1 MRRLRLASGLAATAI
16 YATIGLALL
25 WPALAGESVLSAG
38 QAWAAQGPFP
48 ATLRVQVSPEGRMQ
62 SDQALQF
69 APWLHYA
76 ADAWAQDGRLPLWKA
91 TANCGAPL
99 LGNGQSA
106 LLFPP
111 NLLAIVLG
119 LPEWAFAGLA
129 LVKLV
134 GGMLGAWL
142 LARHLGLSWLAS
154 LLCGLVFGLGGYQ
167 AVWVMHPHTNVS
179 FLFPLLVL
187 LADRAAQ
194 RGSARAV
201 AGLGLVAGL
210 QHLAGHPETAFH
222 CQVAA
227 LGLGAARA
235 WSLRGTLGGAAAR
248 RRFGAVAAGLGL
260 GALLGAAQILPL
272 IEYLRN
278 SDALSER
285 LTRDE
290 TWLKA
295 FDFPLPTL
303 TFLVSAA
310 VAVVAARGVARS
322 SRPVLAAL
330 LLLVSMAGVILGH
343 MSDSWDCGYL
353 LLFASDWLG
362 HTVSYIGPPNYIE
375 RNGAYAGAALAL
387 AGVGLLFGRPRGVAL
402 AGAVGLAA
410 GLMAGFH
417 VPLLD
422 ALFDVL
428 PGFHVAA
435 NMRLQLW
442 ALLAAAVLAALGLD
456 ALGRAPAG
464 ARAPS
469 RALLFF
475 GAVAL
480 GSWGAMVA
488 GVELGWCGANLDPAR
503 TDSQLDVEAS
513 LGPRGDIASIAPG
526 LAEKFEQMGTVSAA
540 SQPEGVVGWVWLP
553 SNVIWAKL
561 DYGPDGSSPAL
572 LVGHEDGPDGVR
584 RYSFVG
590 VVPPQA
596 EAGGRVRARLVAVLG
611 DGRIAASS
619 VLAAS
624 NEPEEGWPPM
634 PLRPAH
640 GAGGRQ
646 ALLLGVAALL
656 AAWGLGARGALLAG
670 LRVALV
676 VPALLT
682 LLPFMARLLPMLPR
696 EQFYPHTPGLATL
709 GRLAPDGR
717 IFSLQPGRFPREI
730 PTWYD
735 IRDAAGYDA
744 IAPARIATLLRAA
757 ADVPDGRA
765 AVDELPRRAD
775 VDRALLGLA
784 AVAMLVDVPDIYTPL
799 GADYNTA
806 FLPRARLVTGSV
818 IEPDDGRALEL
829 LAQPDFPRDTTVV
842 LAAGEARPA
851 GPAPG
856 PPPRIVVD
864 RPDRV
869 VVEVEA
875 NAPAWLALADT
886 HYPGWTARVDNVLR
900 PIERA
905 NVALRAVEVL
915 PGERVVEFRYDP
927 LSVRAGTLLML
938 AGGLICAAF
947 LVGLPR
953 NSWVGRVKSSPPA

>member
-1 MRRLRLASGLAATAI
+1 MRRLRLGLAATVVFAVI
-16 YATIGLALL
+16 ALALL
-25 WPALAGESVLSAG
+25 WPALTGERVLSAG
-38 QAWAAQGPFP
+38 QAWAAAGPFP
-48 ATLRVQVSPEGRMQ
+48 ATLRVQVSDEGRIQ

-69 APWLHYA
+69 APWLRYA
-76 ADAWAQDGRLPLWKA
+76 ADAWVEDGRLPLWKA

-119 LPEWAFAGLA
+119 LPQWAFAGLA

-142 LARHLGLSWLAS
+142 LARHLGASWLAA

-194 RGSARAV
+194 HGSARAM
-201 AGLGLVAGL
+201 AGLGIVAGL

-235 WSLRGTLGGAAAR
+235 WSLRGTLGRAAWW
-248 RRFGAVAAGLGL
+248 RFAAVAGGLAL

-290 TWLKA
+290 PWLKA

-322 SRPVLAAL
+322 PRPVLAAV
-330 LLLVSMAGVILGH
+330 LLLVSVAGVILGH
-343 MSDSWDCGYL
+343 MCDTWDSGYL

-362 HTVSYIGPPNYIE
+362 HTVSYLGPPNYVE

-402 AGAVGLAA
+402 AAAVGLVA
-410 GLMAGFH
+410 GLVAGFH
-417 VPLLD
+417 VPLVD

-442 ALLAAAVLAALGLD
+442 SLLAAAVLAALGLD
-456 ALGRAPAG
+456 ALGQAQ
-464 ARAPS
+464 ARARRPL
-469 RALLFF
+469 RALLVS

-480 GSWGAMVA
+480 GAWLAMLA
-488 GVELGWCGANLDPAR
+488 GVELGWTGANLDPMR
-503 TDSQLDVEAS
+503 TESQLDVEAV
-513 LGPRGDIASIAPG
+513 LGPRGDLASVAPG
-526 LAEKFEQMGTVSAA
+526 LAEKFEEMGIVTADSR
-540 SQPEGVVGWVWLP
+540 PDGVAGWVRLP
-553 SNVIWAKL
+553 PDVIWAKL
-561 DYGPDGSSPAL
+561 DFGPDGSSPAL
-572 LVGHEDGPDGVR
+572 LLGHELGPDGLR
-584 RYSFVG
+584 HYSFVA
-590 VVPPQA
+590 VVPA
-596 EAGGRVRARLVAVLG
+596 EAEATGRVRARLVAVLG

-619 VLAAS
+619 VLEAS
-624 NEPEEGWPPM
+624 NEPADGWPPM
-634 PLRPAH
+634 PLRPAR

-646 ALLLGVAALL
+646 ALLLAAVALL
-656 AAWGLGARGALLAG
+656 SAWALAARGALLAV

-682 LLPFMARLLPMLPR
+682 LLPFMARLLPMLPP
-696 EQFYPHTPGLATL
+696 EQFYPPTAGLEAL
-709 GRLAPDGR
+709 ARLAPDGR
-717 IFSLQPGRFPREI
+717 VFSLEPGRFPREI

-765 AVDELPRRAD
+765 TVDELPRRGD

-784 AVAMLVDVPDIYTPL
+784 AVAVVVGVSHVHTPL
-799 GADYNTA
+799 GAERNEA
-806 FLPRARLVTGSV
+806 FLPRARLVAGSV
-818 IEPDDGRALEL
+818 VEPDDGQALAL

-856 PPPRIVVD
+856 PPPRITVD

-875 NAPAWLALADT
+875 EAPAWLALADT
-886 HYPGWTARVDNVLR
+886 HYPGWTARVDNVER
-900 PIERA
+900 PILRA
-905 NVALRAVEVL
+905 NVALRAVAIN

-927 LSVRAGTLLML
+927 PSVRTGTLLML
-938 AGGLICAAF
+938 AGGLICAA
-947 LVGLPR
+947 LLLLR
-953 NSWVGRVKSSPPA
+953 LRRSPEP